1 MRSLFRL
8 FASVFV
14 ASFFLCTFV
23 FIIYSFVPSAPIEAL
38 ILKNTHFTSKATLS
52 EQAKESLMAQLKLNI
67 PIHKRYFYF
76 IVGNLQGD
84 LGESLWTG
92 QPVTTL
98 IKKRA
103 LPTFSFA
110 FWTLFF
116 SISFGLVF
124 GLLQAFFCSRWQGV
138 IGGLLLN
145 VLFCIPSFALA
156 TFLAFSD
163 SNILRSLGP
172 LGVYLAVPVPYL
184 AFLIRKKIL
193 QEEREP
199 YTTAVLAK
207 GLSRWQLHYRHLIRP
222 CRLTVISFLPMSW
235 SLFWGTSLVVEPI
248 FRIQGLGTLALE
260 GFRNQDL
267 PLLTGVTLII
277 GFGRIILNT
286 LREVLSSRLLPHLEV
301 HNRK

>member
-1 MRSLFRL
+1 VRFLFRL
-8 FASVFV
+8 FASIFI
-14 ASFFLCTFV
+14 ACFFLCTFV
-23 FIIYSFVPSAPIEAL
+23 FLIYSFVPSAPVEAL
-38 ILKNTHFTSKATLS
+38 ILKSSHFTSKATLS
-52 EQAKESLMAQLKLNI
+52 EQAKKSLREQLQLNI
-67 PIHKRYFYF
+67 PLYKRYFHF
-76 IVGNLQGD
+76 ILGTLKGD

-138 IGGLLLN
+138 LCGFLLN
-145 VLFCIPSFALA
+145 VLFCVPSFALA

-172 LGVYLAVPVPYL
+172 LAVYLAVPVPYL
-184 AFLIRKKIL
+184 ALLIRKKIL
-193 QEEREP
+193 KEEREP

-286 LREVLSSRLLPHLEV
+286 LREVLSSRLLPLLEIQD
-301 HNRK
+301 KK